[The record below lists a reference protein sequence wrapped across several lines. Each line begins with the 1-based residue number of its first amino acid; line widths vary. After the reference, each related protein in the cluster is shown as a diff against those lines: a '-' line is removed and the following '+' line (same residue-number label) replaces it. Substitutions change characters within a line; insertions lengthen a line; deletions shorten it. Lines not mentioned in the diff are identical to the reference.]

1 MLLQHAI
8 ALVAC
13 TTATGSAT
21 AAVAQSTDE
30 VRSRPFDVGIVHKSD
45 VMGVDAGR
53 GARDVTYLDNVD
65 LTVAADL
72 EQAIGWR
79 GATAFVGLLNNLG
92 GRPND
97 TAGTLQGVNNI
108 EVGAPNLYLFQA
120 WVQQGFADGRLMVLA
135 GRYDIN
141 SEFYSSP
148 AAGQLIG
155 PAFGIGSELASTG
168 PNGPSIFP
176 RTELAVRVRYAGT
189 RNYGQFAIV
198 RAPRGTVD
206 RGGRRTA
213 LFIAEAGRRGP
224 TAVSIGAWA
233 YSRRQPEIVPPG
245 VSTGTGKA
253 VSHGAYV
260 LMERDLS
267 GQPDRAGYWRA
278 FVRAGV
284 SDGATT
290 PFGNGVQTGIS
301 GRGIIRSRPDSGIS
315 IGYAMAG
322 LSRRYRHANPV
333 EAPVLAASEN
343 VLELTYNDRVLPFL
357 TLQPD
362 IQYVARPSGLR
373 AAKAVVVM
381 GLRAIINWELP

>member
-1 MLLQHAI
+1 MKLQQAN

-13 TTATGSAT
+13 TIAMGSAT

-30 VRSRPFDVGIVHKSD
+30 VRSRPFEVGIVYKGD

-53 GARDVTYLDNVD
+53 GGRDVTYLDNVD
-65 LTVAADL
+65 LTVAADM

-79 GATAFVGLLNNLG
+79 GATAFVDLLNNFG

-108 EVGAPNLYLFQA
+108 EVGAPNLYLYQA
-120 WVQQGFADGRLMVLA
+120 WVQQGFADGRLTVLA

-141 SEFYSSP
+141 SEFYSNP

-155 PAFGIGSELASTG
+155 PAFGMGSELASTG

-189 RNYGQFAIV
+189 RNYGQFAVV

-206 RGGRRTA
+206 QGGRRTA

-224 TAVSIGAWA
+224 TTVSIGAWA
-233 YSRRQPEIVPPG
+233 YSRHQPEIVPPG
-245 VSTGTGKA
+245 VSAGTGEA
-253 VSHGAYV
+253 VSRGAYV

-267 GQPDRAGYWRA
+267 GAPDRPGYWRA

-290 PFGNGVQTGIS
+290 PFGNGVQLGIS
-301 GRGIIRSRPDSGIS
+301 GRGIIPSRPDSGIS

-322 LSRRYRHANPV
+322 LSRRYRRANPV
-333 EAPVLAASEN
+333 GAPVLAASEN
-343 VLELTYNDRVLPFL
+343 VLELTCNDRVLPFL

-373 AAKAVVVM
+373 DAKGVVVM
-381 GLRAIINWELP
+381 GLRAIINWEMP

>member
-1 MLLQHAI
+1 MILQKVI

-21 AAVAQSTDE
+21 AAFAQSADA
-30 VRSRPFDVGIVHKSD
+30 VRSSPFAVGIVYKSD

-79 GATAFVGLLNNLG
+79 GATAFVDVLNNFG
-92 GRPND
+92 GHPND

-108 EVGAPNLYLFQA
+108 EVGAPNLYLYQA
-120 WVQQGFADGRLMVLA
+120 WVQQGFADGRLTVLA

-141 SEFYSSP
+141 SEFYSNP

-155 PAFGIGSELASTG
+155 PAFGMGSELASTG

-189 RNYGQFAIV
+189 RNYAQFAVV

-206 RGGRRTA
+206 QGGRRTT
-213 LFIAEAGRRGP
+213 LFIAEAGHRGP
-224 TAVSIGAWA
+224 TAISVGAWT

-245 VSTGTGKA
+245 VSTGAGEA
-253 VSHGAYV
+253 LSHGAYV
-260 LMERDLS
+260 LMEQDLA
-267 GQPDRAGYWRA
+267 GKPDQAGYWRG
-278 FVRAGV
+278 FLRAGV
-284 SDGATT
+284 SDGVTT
-290 PFGNGVQTGIS
+290 PFGNGVQLGIS
-301 GRGIIRSRPDSGIS
+301 GRGVIKSRPDSAVS
-315 IGYAMAG
+315 IGYAIAG
-322 LSRRYRHANPV
+322 LSRRYRRANPDG
-333 EAPVLAASEN
+333 EAVLAASEN

-373 AAKAVVVM
+373 NAKGVVVM
-381 GLRAIINWELP
+381 GLRAIISWEMP